1 MRAFRCFLA
10 ALLAAGIV
18 TMVAAQPGRF
28 GGFGGFGGTDV
39 EGLVFTNAALQQ
51 EVKLTDAQK
60 EKIKPVTDKMSDLSK
75 KGAELFGGGFK
86 KGGSNQEKFTEFRE
100 QSTKV
105 AEERKKVYDE
115 VLTADQKK
123 RLKQIQIQAMSV
135 RVFTDPEAKGGGGKG
150 GKGGKGGGG
159 FFRTSEEQRAIMK
172 EVQDSLKLTDSQKS
186 SIKGIVSD
194 FNQENQ
200 EIMRDSGA
208 FSNGKFDPEKMEAAN
223 KKVDKARK
231 EAMGKIEDLFD
242 ENQKKTWKTL
252 TGEPFDVSKLRQA
265 PPRKD

>member
-1 MRAFRCFLA
+1 MRPFRCFLA

-28 GGFGGFGGTDV
+28 GGFGFGGTDV
-39 EGLVFTNAALQQ
+39 ESLVFTNAALQQ

-60 EKIKPVTDKMSDLSK
+60 EKIKPVADKMSDLTK
-75 KGAELFGGGFK
+75 KGAEMFGGGFK
-86 KGGSNQEKFTEFRE
+86 KGGGDKEKFTEFQE
-100 QSTKV
+100 QGKKV

-135 RVFTDPEAKGGGGKG
+135 RVFNDPEAKGGGGKG
-150 GKGGKGGGG
+150 GKGGGG
-159 FFRTSEEQRAIMK
+159 FFRVSDDQKAIMK

-223 KKVDKARK
+223 KKVDKVRK
-231 EAMGKIEDLFD
+231 EAMGKIEDLLD
-242 ENQKKTWKTL
+242 ESQKKTWKTL
-252 TGEPFDVSKLRQA
+252 TGEPFDISKLRQA

>member
-39 EGLVFTNAALQQ
+39 ESLVFTNAALQQ

-60 EKIKPVTDKMSDLSK
+60 EKIKPVADKMSDLSK

-86 KGGSNQEKFTEFRE
+86 KGGGNQEKFTEFRE

-115 VLTADQKK
+115 VFTADQKK

-135 RVFTDPEAKGGGGKG
+135 RVFTDPEAKGGG
-150 GKGGKGGGG
+150 KGGKGGG
-159 FFRTSEEQRAIMK
+159 FRVSEEQRATMK
-172 EVQDSLKLTDSQKS
+172 EVQDALKLTDSQKS

-194 FNQENQ
+194 FNQESQ

-208 FSNGKFDPEKMEAAN
+208 FSNGKFDPDKMEAAN
-223 KKVDKARK
+223 KKVNKVRK
-231 EAMGKIEDLFD
+231 EAMGKIEELLD
-242 ENQKKTWKTL
+242 EGQKTTWKTL

-265 PPRKD
+265 RPRKD